1 MSQGR
6 IRQRAF
12 VLLATVSVIALFAA
26 GCDSSK
32 KIESLQKDTQ
42 NLNQR
47 VAELEDQSQ
56 QKDAAL
62 SAQAAAVQPPVGQ
75 PVHLIPA
82 PTPAEKPSVYTVSE
96 GDNLWGIAKKQLGSG
111 TRYKEILALNPTI
124 TKDKTLAI
132 GTKLIMPPR

>member
-6 IRQRAF
+6 MLQRTI
-12 VLLATVSVIALFAA
+12 VLLTAVIVIALFTA
-26 GCDSSK
+26 GCDNSK
-32 KIESLQKDTQ
+32 KLESLQRDTQ

-47 VAELEDQSQ
+47 VAEIEDQLQ
-56 QKDAAL
+56 QKDAVV
-62 SAQAAAVQPPVGQ
+62 SAQAAAVQPPVGH

-82 PTPAEKPSVYTVSE
+82 PTPAEQPSVYTVGK

-111 TRYKEILALNPTI
+111 TRYKEILDINPTI
-124 TKDKTLAI
+124 TRDQTLTI